1 MDHRVCSLDGCNC
14 AVVDIV
20 VVVVDN
26 TVQCFLKD
34 RSLNLYGVNDDTYW
48 GQYRVQDDDDDD
60 DDVTDD
66 IAFVLDKHCLVYHHT
81 DVAHGSFDNYHLW
94 MVVGYCHDE
103 IMTEHHGSAQQ
114 QDVLLH
120 LMDCFYCD

>member
-14 AVVDIV
+14 VVVVD

-34 RSLNLYGVNDDTYW
+34 RSLKNLCGVNDDTYW
-48 GQYRVQDDDDDD
+48 GQYRVQDDD

-66 IAFVLDKHCLVYHHT
+66 IAFVLDKHCLVHHHT
-81 DVAHGSFDNYHLW
+81 DVAHDSFDNYHL
-94 MVVGYCHDE
+94 
-103 IMTEHHGSAQQ
+103 
-114 QDVLLH
+114 
-120 LMDCFYCD
+120 